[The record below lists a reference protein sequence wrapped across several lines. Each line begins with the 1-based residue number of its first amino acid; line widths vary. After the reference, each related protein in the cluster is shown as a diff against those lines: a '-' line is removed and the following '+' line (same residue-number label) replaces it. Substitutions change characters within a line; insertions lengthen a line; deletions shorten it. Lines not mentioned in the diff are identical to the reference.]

1 MAKESRKRRAD
12 NDPPAPVARPRR
24 RSSAAT
30 VRKITQVRKFAIET
44 ARLLKDRHCEDVLLL
59 DVHGRNDIT
68 DYILL
73 ASGTSDRQM
82 RAVAE
87 EIEQL
92 ASQTGMVRLGADIDA
107 HTTWVVLDFIDLVV
121 HLFDPATR
129 AHYDLE
135 MLWGDV
141 PRVTWRKT

>member
-1 MAKESRKRRAD
+1 MAKKIRKRSAD
-12 NDPPAPVARPRR
+12 PDSPAPAARPRR

-30 VRKITQVRKFAIET
+30 VRKIAQVRKFAIEV

-68 DYILL
+68 DYILI

-87 EIEQL
+87 EIEEL
-92 ASQTGMVRLGADIDA
+92 AARAGMVRLGADIDA

-135 MLWGDV
+135 MLWGDA
-141 PRVTWRKT
+141 PRVTWRKS